1 MICPLYPAS
10 IKLDAAATPYPHPIP
25 IPLTL
30 TLTLQD
36 PRVIETE
43 KSEKILQMALKNI
56 IEDH

>member
-1 MICPLYPAS
+1 MLA
-10 IKLDAAATPYPHPIP
+10 LT
-25 IPLTL
+25 LTL